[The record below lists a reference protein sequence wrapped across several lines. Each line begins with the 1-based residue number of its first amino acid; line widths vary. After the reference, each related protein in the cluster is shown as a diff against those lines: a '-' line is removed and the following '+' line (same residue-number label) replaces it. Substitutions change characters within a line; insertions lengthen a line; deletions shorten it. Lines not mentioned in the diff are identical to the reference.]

1 MKKKLK
7 YYVVWE
13 GHKKGV
19 YNSWEECK
27 VQINN
32 FKGAKYKSFES
43 LKDANNALS
52 KDYKIYISKYILFTI
67 NCFC

>member
-13 GHKKGV
+13 GHKKGI

-27 VQINN
+27 EQINN
-32 FKGAKYKSFES
+32 FKGAKYKSFLS

-52 KDYKIYISKYILFTI
+52 KDYKI
-67 NCFC
+67 

>member
-32 FKGAKYKSFES
+32 FKGAKYKSFS
-43 LKDANNALS
+43 SKTYQLK
-52 KDYKIYISKYILFTI
+52 
-67 NCFC
+67 

>member
-32 FKGAKYKSFES
+32 FKGAKYKSFGS

-52 KDYKIYISKYILFTI
+52 KIIKFIFLNQS
-67 NCFC
+67 

>member
-1 MKKKLK
+1 MKKKIK

-13 GHKKGV
+13 GHKSGV

-27 VQINN
+27 EQINN
-32 FKGAKYKSFES
+32 YKGAKYKSFLD

-52 KDYKIYISKYILFTI
+52 KVYKNYLSKSK
-67 NCFC
+67 